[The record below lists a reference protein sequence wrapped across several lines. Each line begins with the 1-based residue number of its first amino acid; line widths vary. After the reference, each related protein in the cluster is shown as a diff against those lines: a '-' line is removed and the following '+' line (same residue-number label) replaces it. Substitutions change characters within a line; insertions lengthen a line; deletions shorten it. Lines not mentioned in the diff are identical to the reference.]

1 MAKEGEAQK
10 GWLNQDDLGLS
21 CLYRLILMILFLSAG
36 LAYGMDYEVTT
47 KAGDYSVEVKFDRNP
62 PAVGDNNMMV
72 WLKDAAGNYV
82 KDANITID
90 YTKTTLL
97 GLSKMM
103 SNAYA
108 QPHGKNYHAI
118 LEIPTQGSWNVTI
131 NIYHKEK
138 KVSTKFSIDVK

>member
-62 PAVGDNNMMV
+62 PAVGDNNMMI
-72 WLKDAAGNYV
+72 WLKDAHGNYV
-82 KDANITID
+82 KGANITVD
-90 YTKTTLL
+90 Y
-97 GLSKMM
+97 
-103 SNAYA
+103 SNDLPPNLV
-108 QPHGKNYHAI
+108 PH
-118 LEIPTQGSWNVTI
+118 
-131 NIYHKEK
+131 
-138 KVSTKFSIDVK
+138 